1 VYTTE
6 DLKKKLQKKLCLF
19 AQKIAV
25 VEEVRGLTWVR
36 SIFFRV
42 KLLLH
47 ILSQRLYSE
56 KNK

>member
-6 DLKKKLQKKLCLF
+6 DEKKLQKKLCLF
-19 AQKIAV
+19 AQKIAD